1 MFKPLSLYIG
11 LRYTRAKRRNH
22 FVSFIALTSMIGIA
36 LSLVVLI
43 TVLSV
48 FNGFDQKIKQQIYG
62 MVPHITVT
70 GNNGKLADWQS
81 LKKKVMSESGVL
93 GAAPY
98 VSGQGMLV
106 RDGMVHPVMVTGI
119 LPTMEN
125 QISDLSSNIA
135 HGSLSTLQP
144 NKFNMAI
151 GQNLADSLGVISNTA
166 VNLYIPQVSVT
177 PVGMIPR
184 ARQFHATT
192 IFDVGNGFGFN
203 SSFAFINL
211 HDAQHLFGL
220 GNDVSGLQL
229 KVNNLFAAPIIAQK
243 LQKKLG
249 YDYQVGN
256 WTQQYGAFYHAVQM
270 EKSMMFFILIL
281 LVLIAAFNLVSG
293 LVMAVTDKESDIAIL
308 RTFGATPNMI
318 MRIFIVQGS
327 TIGVVGTIIGLLLGL
342 LLASHVTQVNNF
354 IQQTFHVQLF
364 TSNVYFVN
372 YLPSKIE
379 FSDVF
384 KVSVAA
390 LVMSV
395 LATIYPAWRAA
406 RVQPAEALRYE

>member
-22 FVSFIALTSMIGIA
+22 FVSFIAFTSMIGIA
-36 LSLVVLI
+36 LSLIVLI

-62 MVPHITVT
+62 MVPHVTVT
-70 GNNGKLADWQS
+70 GDDGKLTDWLA
-81 LKKKVMSESGVL
+81 LKKTVMHQPGVL

-98 VSGQGMLV
+98 VSGQGLLV
-106 RDGMVHPVMVTGI
+106 HDGAVHPVMVTGI
-119 LPTMEN
+119 LPAEEN
-125 QISDLSSNIA
+125 DISNLSA
-135 HGSLSTLQP
+135 HMIRGNLNTLAP
-144 NKFNMAI
+144 NQFNMAI
-151 GQNLADSLGVISNTA
+151 GQNLADGLSVISNTP

-184 ARQFHATT
+184 ARQFHVSAV
-192 IFDVGNGFGFN
+192 FNVGNGFGFD

-211 HDAQHLFGL
+211 QDAQHLFGL
-220 GNDVSGLQL
+220 RNSVSGLQL
-229 KVNNLFAAPIIAQK
+229 KVSNLFAAPVIAQR
-243 LQKKLG
+243 LQKTLG
-249 YDYQVGN
+249 YQYQVSD

-308 RTFGATPNMI
+308 RTFGATPGMI
-318 MRIFIVQGS
+318 MRIFMVQGS
-327 TIGVVGTIIGLLLGL
+327 AIGVVGTIIGLFLGL
-342 LLASHVTQVNNF
+342 LLASHVAQVNEF

-372 YLPSKIE
+372 YLPSQIE

-384 KVSVAA
+384 KVCVVALLLSVF
-390 LVMSV
+390 
-395 LATIYPAWRAA
+395 ATIYPAWRAS

>member
-36 LSLVVLI
+36 LSLIVLI

-62 MVPHITVT
+62 MVPHVTVS
-70 GNNGKLADWQS
+70 GVGGKLKNWQS
-81 LKKKVMSESGVL
+81 VEKTVMTEPGVL
-93 GAAPY
+93 GVAPY
-98 VSGQGMLV
+98 VAGQGMLV
-106 RDGMVHPVMVTGI
+106 RDGIVHPVMVTGI
-119 LPTMEN
+119 NPKLET
-125 QISDLSSNIA
+125 QISSLSSKVVR
-135 HGSLSTLQP
+135 GSLTSLQP
-144 NKFNMAI
+144 KQFNVAI
-151 GQNLADSLGVISNTA
+151 GQNLADALGVISNTPI
-166 VNLYIPQVSVT
+166 NLYIPQVNVT

-203 SSFAFINL
+203 SNFAFINMQ
-211 HDAQHLFGL
+211 DAQHLFGL
-220 GNDVSGLQL
+220 GNNVSGLQL
-229 KVNNLFAAPIIAQK
+229 KVKNLFAAPVIAQR
-243 LQKKLG
+243 LQQKLG
-249 YDYQVGN
+249 YNYQVGN

-308 RTFGATPNMI
+308 RTFGATPSMI

-327 TIGVVGTIIGLLLGL
+327 TIGIVGTIIGLLLGL

-354 IQQTFHVQLF
+354 IQNVFHIRLF

-372 YLPSKIE
+372 YLPSHIE

-384 KVSVAA
+384 KVCIAA

-395 LATIYPAWRAA
+395 LATIYPAWRAS